1 MRFLVRFTKSD
12 LPKDKMLASI
22 RALGSSLGADARN
35 PKWTS
40 YGALELDIFCANEAD
55 FGLFLSALSPLF
67 KTEFVRD
74 LNKSPGYEPES
85 ELFAESRDYFNA
97 ERYWECHEV
106 LESVWRIKQGDEKR
120 LLQGIIL
127 VCAAF
132 VHHQKGEE
140 DVALSVLRRAAKQLE
155 FSSPKYAGI
164 DLPSLRENVQ
174 RILEKKKLSDFR
186 V

>member
-1 MRFLVRFTKSD
+1 MRFLVRFAGSD
-12 LPKDKMLASI
+12 IPKDKMITSV
-22 RALGSSLGADARN
+22 RALGRSLGADIRN

-40 YGALELDIFCANEAD
+40 YGALELDIFTRTQSD
-55 FGLFLSALSPLF
+55 FDLFLSALSPLF

-74 LNKSPGYEPES
+74 LKKAPAHES
-85 ELFAESRDYFNA
+85 ESQLFAESREYFNA

-106 LESVWRIKQGDEKR
+106 LESVWRLKQGDEKR

-132 VHHQKGEE
+132 VHHQKGEQE
-140 DVALSVLRRAAKQLE
+140 VALSVLARAMKQLE
-155 FSSPKYAGI
+155 FNSSNYGGI
-164 DLPSLRENVQ
+164 DLDLLRANAR
-174 RILEKKKLSDFR
+174 RILEKKQFSNFR

>member
-1 MRFLVRFTKSD
+1 VRFLVRFAGSGA
-12 LPKDKMLASI
+12 PKTDMVSSI
-22 RALGSSLGADARN
+22 RALGRAVGADIRN

-40 YGALELDIFCANEAD
+40 YGALELDIFCPTEGD
-55 FGLFLSALSPLF
+55 FNLFIAAATPLF

-74 LNKSPGYEPES
+74 LNRAPPHQSES
-85 ELFAESRDYFNA
+85 ELLAESRVYFNS

-106 LESVWRIKQGDEKR
+106 LESVWRIKQGDEKL

-140 DVALSVLRRAAKQLE
+140 KVALSVLERAAKHLGYD
-155 FSSPKYAGI
+155 SPQYGGI
-164 DLPSLRENVQ
+164 DLDSLRTNVQ
-174 RILEKKKLSDFR
+174 TVLQRKQFSNFRI
-186 V
+186 

>member
-1 MRFLVRFTKSD
+1 MRFLVRFEGSA
-12 LPKDKMLASI
+12 PSKDKMLASI
-22 RALGSSLGADARN
+22 RALGRSLGADARN

-40 YGALELDIFCANEAD
+40 YGALELDIFCDTDAD
-55 FGLFLSALSPLF
+55 FRLFLSALSPLF

-74 LNKSPGYEPES
+74 LNKAPEYEPES
-85 ELFAESRDYFNA
+85 RLFAESRDYFNA

-106 LESVWRIKQGDEKR
+106 LESVWRIKKGDEKR

-140 DVALSVLRRAAKQLE
+140 QVALSVLRRAAKQLE
-155 FSSPKYAGI
+155 FNSPKYAEI
-164 DLPSLRENVQ
+164 DLASLRENVE
-174 RILEKKKLSDFR
+174 RLLEKKQLSNFR

>member
-1 MRFLVRFTKSD
+1 MRFLVRFAGSS
-12 LPKDKMLASI
+12 LPRDRMLASV
-22 RALGSSLGADARN
+22 RAVGRSVGVDIRN

-40 YGALELDIFCANEAD
+40 HGALELDIFCPTEAD
-55 FGLFLSALSPLF
+55 FDLFLSAASPLF

-74 LNKSPGYEPES
+74 LNRALTHEPEAQ
-85 ELFAESRDYFNA
+85 LLAESRGYFNA

-106 LESVWRIKQGDEKR
+106 LESVWRLKQGDEKR

-132 VHHQKGEE
+132 VHHQKGEKE
-140 DVALSVLRRAAKQLE
+140 VALSVLGRAAKQLD
-155 FSSPKYAGI
+155 FNSPEYGGI
-164 DLPSLRENVQ
+164 DLASLRANV
-174 RILEKKKLSDFR
+174 RSVLERKQFSDFR